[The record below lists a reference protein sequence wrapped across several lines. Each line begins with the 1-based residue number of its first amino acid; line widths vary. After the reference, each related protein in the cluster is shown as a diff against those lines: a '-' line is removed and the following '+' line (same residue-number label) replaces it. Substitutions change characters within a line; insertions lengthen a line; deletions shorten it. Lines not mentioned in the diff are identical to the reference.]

1 MGSVAILWTSSI
13 GFTSETFSQVPSDQL
28 FSVNVHRSL
37 RNHLWIVKVYVS
49 SNHVHFSCRNISSLQ
64 RLPYIL
70 TEKAYSNDHMPVS
83 SVLIIRYMNVLK
95 HLLETLSQDSHPF
108 AEPRTRF
115 TTNFSTLPSPFS
127 FSENRLKTMTILEP
141 FDHEE
146 CENVWLVT
154 GQAHLRT
161 SINNDAQLLQR
172 GAFVSTKATIE
183 AGKHS
188 IARHTR
194 TKGVI
199 SSISCAV
206 KSLVN

>member
-28 FSVNVHRSL
+28 FSVNVHRYL
-37 RNHLWIVKVYVS
+37 WNHLWIVKVYVS

-115 TTNFSTLPSPFS
+115 TTNLSDP
-127 FSENRLKTMTILEP
+127 
-141 FDHEE
+141 
-146 CENVWLVT
+146 
-154 GQAHLRT
+154 
-161 SINNDAQLLQR
+161 
-172 GAFVSTKATIE
+172 AFALFV
-183 AGKHS
+183 
-188 IARHTR
+188 
-194 TKGVI
+194 
-199 SSISCAV
+199 
-206 KSLVN
+206 L